1 LLRSMTGYARAE
13 RILYGVNA
21 FVELKTVN
29 SKYLNVDVNI
39 GDAFSELEMNV
50 SRLIK
55 ENLKRGT
62 VKARIDI
69 SLVDSDDFLQ
79 PDFGIASSIYNS
91 LRSIRDR
98 YGLAG
103 EVSVDS
109 MARFK
114 EIFKSRPS
122 EDLAEKIW
130 NVIEGLLIEA
140 LDKLNIDREREGQ
153 TMSLALN
160 EYLDRLETIAEELQV
175 NSEDMVLYY
184 RDFLKKKLGQISD
197 SQLDD
202 NRLEQEVTLLAEKAD
217 ISEEI
222 VRLISHIESFR
233 SVMQSDRESGVQLD
247 FICQE
252 MHRELS
258 TVASKSKKL
267 VITNLSVEGRTLVNK
282 LREQVQNIE

>member
-1 LLRSMTGYARAE
+1 MLRSMTGFARVE
-13 RILYGVNA
+13 KTVRDVNV

-50 SRLIK
+50 TRVIK

-62 VKARIDI
+62 VRARIDI
-69 SLVDSDDFLQ
+69 SLVNSDDLLQ
-79 PDFGIASSIYNS
+79 PDFGIASSVYNS
-91 LRSIRDR
+91 LKSIKERFE
-98 YGLAG
+98 LAG
-103 EVSVDS
+103 DVTVDS

-114 EIFKSRPS
+114 EIMRSKPS
-122 EDLAEKIW
+122 EDLAKKIW
-130 NVIEGLLIEA
+130 SVIEELLIEA
-140 LDKLNIDREREGQ
+140 ISVLNSDREREGENLA
-153 TMSLALN
+153 SALN
-160 EYLDRLETIAEELQV
+160 EYLCELESIGRELQD
-175 NSEDMVLYY
+175 SSKDMVLYY
-184 RDFLKKKLGQISD
+184 RDFLKKKVEQISD

-202 NRLEQEVTLLAEKAD
+202 NRLEQEVALLAERAD

-233 SVMQSDRESGVQLD
+233 EVMASEKESGVQLD

-258 TVASKSKKL
+258 TIASKSKKL
-267 VITNLSVEGRTLVNK
+267 AITNLSVEGRTLVNK
-282 LREQVQNIE
+282 IREQVQNIE

>member
-1 LLRSMTGYARAE
+1 MTGYARAE
-13 RILYGVNA
+13 RTLYGVNA

-50 SRLIK
+50 SRLVK

-114 EIFKSRPS
+114 EIFKTRPS

-140 LDKLNIDREREGQ
+140 VDQLNIDREREGQ

-160 EYLDRLETIAEELQV
+160 EYLDRLETIAEELQA
-175 NSEDMVLYY
+175 NSEDMILYY
-184 RDFLKKKLGQISD
+184 RDFLKKKLEQISD

-267 VITNLSVEGRTLVNK
+267 VITNLSVEGRTFVNK

>member
-1 LLRSMTGYARAE
+1 MTGYARAE
-13 RILYGVNA
+13 RTLCGVNA

-114 EIFKSRPS
+114 EIFKTRPS

-140 LDKLNIDREREGQ
+140 VDQLNIDREREGQ

-160 EYLDRLETIAEELQV
+160 EYLDRLETIAEELQA
-175 NSEDMVLYY
+175 NSEDMILYY
-184 RDFLKKKLGQISD
+184 RDFLKKKLEQISD

-267 VITNLSVEGRTLVNK
+267 VITNLSVEGRTFVNK

>member
-1 LLRSMTGYARAE
+1 MTGYARAE
-13 RILYGVNA
+13 RTLYGVNA

-114 EIFKSRPS
+114 EIFKTRPS

-140 LDKLNIDREREGQ
+140 VNQLNIDREREGQ

-160 EYLDRLETIAEELQV
+160 EYLDRLETIAEELQA

-184 RDFLKKKLGQISD
+184 RDFLKKKLEQISD

-267 VITNLSVEGRTLVNK
+267 VITNLSVEGRTFVNK

>member
-13 RILYGVNA
+13 RTLYGVNA

-114 EIFKSRPS
+114 EIFKTRPS

-140 LDKLNIDREREGQ
+140 VDQLNIDREREGQ

-160 EYLDRLETIAEELQV
+160 EYLDRLETIAEELQA
-175 NSEDMVLYY
+175 NSEDMILYY
-184 RDFLKKKLGQISD
+184 RDFLKKKLEQISD

-267 VITNLSVEGRTLVNK
+267 VITNLSVEGRTFVNK

>member
-13 RILYGVNA
+13 RRLYGINA

-91 LRSIRDR
+91 LRLIRDR

-114 EIFKSRPS
+114 EIFKTRPS

-140 LDKLNIDREREGQ
+140 VDQLNIDREREGQ

-160 EYLDRLETIAEELQV
+160 EYLDRLETIAEELQA

-184 RDFLKKKLGQISD
+184 RDFLKKKLEQISD

-222 VRLISHIESFR
+222 VRMISHIESFR

>member
-1 LLRSMTGYARAE
+1 MTGYARAE
-13 RILYGVNA
+13 RTLYGVNA

-114 EIFKSRPS
+114 EIFKTRPS

-140 LDKLNIDREREGQ
+140 VDQLNIDREREGQ

-160 EYLDRLETIAEELQV
+160 EYLDRLETIAEELQA
-175 NSEDMVLYY
+175 NSEDMILYY
-184 RDFLKKKLGQISD
+184 RDFLKKKLEQISD

-267 VITNLSVEGRTLVNK
+267 VITNLSVEGRTFVNK

>member
-1 LLRSMTGYARAE
+1 MLRSMTGYARAE
-13 RILYGVNA
+13 RTLYGVNA

-114 EIFKSRPS
+114 EIFKTRPS

-140 LDKLNIDREREGQ
+140 VDQLNIDREREGQ

-160 EYLDRLETIAEELQV
+160 EYLDRLETIAEELQA
-175 NSEDMVLYY
+175 NSEDMILYY
-184 RDFLKKKLGQISD
+184 RDFLKKKLEQISD

-267 VITNLSVEGRTLVNK
+267 VITNLSVEGRTFVNK